1 MDLKDYRL
9 SDGLY
14 DELVTQSGRGRIGF
28 GELSKF
34 LRKSDAA
41 SLNQKKAAAELAIK
55 TLGISFTVYSD
66 GENIDRQWPFDIIP
80 RLIQEAEWRRIESG
94 LKQRLKA
101 LNCFITDVY
110 NGRNIIKDGIVPGD
124 IIQSS
129 KDYRPE
135 CEGMRPKFDVWAHI
149 CGTDLIRDADGTVYV
164 LEDN

>member
-135 CEGMRPKFDVWAHI
+135 LKVCVQSLMFGRTFVAQI
-149 CGTDLIRDADGTVYV
+149 
-164 LEDN
+164 